1 MLSAVRPA
9 AMVWGVAPLQKLGVD
24 ALNDLCLLRIH
35 HQLTVLPAI
44 VAQEAAE
51 GNRNLAVCHALTLT
65 LGAVFTDGAA
75 FLLCQRGHDGNEQ
88 LALAVEGP
96 DVFLFKANL
105 DAQLLQPADNVERI
119 HCVSGKA

>member
-1 MLSAVRPA
+1 MYFSFWRMLCTVLGFHLSLPPGDRMLSAVRPA

-75 FLLCQRGHDGNEQ
+75 FLLCQ
-88 LALAVEGP
+88 
-96 DVFLFKANL
+96 
-105 DAQLLQPADNVERI
+105 
-119 HCVSGKA
+119 